1 VEPLH
6 ATVGHTV
13 GAESPRFTHPMPIVL
28 DENAIRDRV
37 VHYMRQP
44 SVVRGIREMLADR
57 FLLAFFLMSV
67 SEGEAMGEAGVA
79 AIREEEVARLVADI
93 ERQQQEEAGHKE
105 LSLDLAR
112 SLFPEYFGPEGYYR
126 YQQQLTGR
134 AYYLRVLQEN
144 RDRLRARGRYS
155 RLNLYL
161 TTTFGYE
168 IMVGLYYGAVLD
180 AVERSDMPSE
190 LRGAVARQLRR
201 ILAEEDTH
209 LSIATQHDA
218 LLRADRSG
226 LSERTVALLD
236 DLAKLSA
243 EDYEWAAD
251 LSVREVVRLV
261 GDYARGPAFRKDIE
275 AAAVAE
281 G

>member
-1 VEPLH
+1 MIIE
-6 ATVGHTV
+6 
-13 GAESPRFTHPMPIVL
+13 L
-28 DENAIRDRV
+28 DENAIRDKV
-37 VHYMRQP
+37 AHYMTAP
-44 SVVRGIREMLADR
+44 PVVQGIREMLSDR

-93 ERQQQEEAGHKE
+93 ERQQREEAGHKQ

-112 SLFPEYFGPEGYYR
+112 SLFPEYFGRDGYYR
-126 YQQQLTGR
+126 YQDRLTGR
-134 AYYLRVLQEN
+134 GYYLRVLQQN
-144 RDRLRARGRYS
+144 RDRLRERGRYS

-180 AVERSDMPSE
+180 AVERSDMPTE
-190 LRGAVARQLRR
+190 LRHAVAGQLRR
-201 ILAEEDTH
+201 ILDEEDTH

-218 LLRADRSG
+218 LLRADRSE
-226 LSERTVALLD
+226 LSERTVSLLD

-243 EDYEWAAD
+243 DDYEWAAD
-251 LSVREVVRLV
+251 LSVREVVGLI
-261 GDYARGPAFRKDIE
+261 GDYARGDAFRSEIE
-275 AAAVAE
+275 AAAAAQ